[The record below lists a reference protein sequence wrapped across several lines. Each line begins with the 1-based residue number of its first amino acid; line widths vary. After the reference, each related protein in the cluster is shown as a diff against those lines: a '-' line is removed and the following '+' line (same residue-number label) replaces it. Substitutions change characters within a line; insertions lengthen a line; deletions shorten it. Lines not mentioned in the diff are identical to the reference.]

1 MKIVI
6 ANVFPKLQKVKNLVR
21 TLSKKRLFRAS
32 FESQHVKMSQTVM
45 KAAWPHFYYTFSS
58 FWEEMIWEMS
68 PLFKFEIIEMFFNT
82 LTAADYKYAFPDCKN
97 LQFVI
102 QIQLP

>member
-1 MKIVI
+1 
-6 ANVFPKLQKVKNLVR
+6 
-21 TLSKKRLFRAS
+21 
-32 FESQHVKMSQTVM
+32 
-45 KAAWPHFYYTFSS
+45 
-58 FWEEMIWEMS
+58 MIWEMS
-68 PLFKFEIIEMFFNT
+68 PLFKFEVIEMFFNT